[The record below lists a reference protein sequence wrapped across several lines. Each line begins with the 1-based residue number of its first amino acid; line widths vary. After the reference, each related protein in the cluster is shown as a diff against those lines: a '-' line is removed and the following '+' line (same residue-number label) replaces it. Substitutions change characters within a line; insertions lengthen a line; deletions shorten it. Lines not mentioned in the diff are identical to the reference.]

1 MSRHCLTYIGSFPPP
16 YGGVTVKNALLYKH
30 LSNRLTMDKLDLS
43 IVKKLNPRMIFRLIR
58 CLFSHDGLLV
68 LGVSA
73 GWRYRLTYLLHQF
86 NRSKMGRSI
95 LIVMGGKTPENVA
108 YANRLNGYR
117 RVYVETESMKRA
129 FEAMGVHN
137 VSIYP
142 NCREMPNAPI
152 RIRSSERG
160 RMSSVFFSLI
170 SPDKGVEIALDAAK
184 LLPDVDFHFYGRIEG
199 GYEDSF
205 LGKVDELSNVYYH
218 GVFDSVAGDVLGELN
233 KYDVHIFPTQCPNE
247 GVPGVLVE
255 TKMAAVPTV
264 ASNAS
269 YNAELVESGK
279 DGIVLDE
286 CTTEAMC
293 EAIKALDSDRELLV
307 SMKKAALASAEYFCV
322 DHYLEEL
329 VSDLESGRKG
339 ALG

>member
-1 MSRHCLTYIGSFPPP
+1 MSRHRLTYIGSFPPP

-30 LSNRLTMDKLDLS
+30 LSDRLTMDKLDLS
-43 IVKKLNPRMIFRLIR
+43 IVKELNPRMILRLIR
-58 CLFSHDGLLV
+58 RLFSHDGGLV

-73 GWRYRLTYLLHQF
+73 DWCYRLTYLLYRF

-95 LIVMGGKTPENVA
+95 LIVMGGKTPENVT
-108 YANRLNGYR
+108 YANRLNAYR

-129 FEAMGVHN
+129 FKAMGVHN

-142 NCREMPNAPI
+142 NCREMPKDPI
-152 RIRSSERG
+152 QIRSSERG

-170 SPDKGVEIALDAAK
+170 SPDKGVEIALGAAK
-184 LLPDVDFHFYGRIEG
+184 LLPEVDFHFYGRIEG
-199 GYEDSF
+199 GYEDQF
-205 LGKVDELSNVYYH
+205 LGKVDELSNAYYH
-218 GVFDSVAGDVLGELN
+218 GVFDSVAGDVLGELG
-233 KYDVHIFPTQCPNE
+233 KYDVHIFPTQYLNE

-264 ASNAS
+264 ASNIN

-286 CTTEAMC
+286 CTAEAMC
-293 EAIKALDSDRELLV
+293 DAIKALDRDRELLA
-307 SMKKAALASAEYFCV
+307 SMKEAALASAEYFCV

-329 VSDLESGRKG
+329 VSDLENGRKG
-339 ALG
+339 ALR